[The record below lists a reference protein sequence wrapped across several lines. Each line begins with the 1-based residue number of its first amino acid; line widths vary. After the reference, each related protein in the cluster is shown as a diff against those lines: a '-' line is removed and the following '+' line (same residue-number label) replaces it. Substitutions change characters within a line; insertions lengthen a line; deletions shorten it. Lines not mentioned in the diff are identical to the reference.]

1 MGLPYNNET
10 ADRLKGD
17 LTFKHSNSWRYA
29 QRVWVKESGTWQKV
43 DNIYVKSGGTWRD
56 AAQYDIYRFELTLN
70 NDNNGSGGN
79 TISYK
84 ILANSNSSEPDYTT
98 VGTANLNAQTFKLST
113 RLEQVSAWNNNI
125 AYGAIYV
132 TSTQRYLRIDALPA
146 GSRVVLY
153 VNSNKRILGKGGNG
167 GNGSQTSNAGGNGQ
181 GGQTA
186 LYVRTDTTLVN
197 SGQIAGGGG
206 GGGGGRGAQCTYEN
220 TGQEPC
226 MKGQQCPATFQN
238 FSQEQGGGGGG
249 GAGYPGGQGG
259 PGSPGGQNGQS
270 NANGNGGGNQSC
282 GAQNGRN
289 GGGLGNAGQAQGQTT
304 GSPGAAGNA
313 IDGVSYITKETA
325 GTINGPEVN

>member
-1 MGLPYNNET
+1 MGLPYDDAT
-10 ADRLKGD
+10 AARLKGD
-17 LTFKHSNSWRYA
+17 LLVKDGGSWRYA
-29 QRVWVKESGTWQKV
+29 DRVWVKQSGTWRSSE
-43 DNIYVKSGGTWRD
+43 NIYVKSGGSWRD
-56 AAQYDIYRFELTLN
+56 AAQYDVYKFKFTL
-70 NDNNGSGGN
+70 NDNNNGFGNSGYNFEVQEKQSSGNNTVSGSAN
-79 TISYK
+79 QASSTFVLSSRLSAIS
-84 ILANSNSSEPDYTT
+84 SWS
-98 VGTANLNAQTFKLST
+98 
-113 RLEQVSAWNNNI
+113 NNI

-132 TSTQRYLRIDALPA
+132 NSTQRYLRIDSLPA

-181 GGQTA
+181 GGQTG
-186 LYVRTDTTLVN
+186 LYVRTETTLVN

-206 GGGGGRGAQCTYEN
+206 GGGGGRGAQCTYVN

-226 MKGQQCPATFQN
+226 MKGQQCPAQFQN
-238 FSQEQGGGGGG
+238 FSEETGGGGGG
-249 GAGYPGGQGG
+249 GAGYPGGTGG
-259 PGSPGGQNGQS
+259 QGSPNGQSGQS
-270 NANGNGGGNQSC
+270 NANGSGGGNQSC

-289 GGGLGNAGQAQGQTT
+289 GGGLGQAGQAQGVTT

>member
-1 MGLPYNNET
+1 MGLPYDDAT
-10 ADRLKGD
+10 AARLKGD
-17 LTFKHSNSWRYA
+17 LLVKDGGSWRYA
-29 QRVWVKESGTWQKV
+29 DRVWVKQSGTWRSSE
-43 DNIYVKSGGTWRD
+43 NIYVKSGGSWRD
-56 AAQYDIYRFELTLN
+56 AAQYDVFKFKFTL
-70 NDNNGSGGN
+70 NDNNNGFG
-79 TISYK
+79 
-84 ILANSNSSEPDYTT
+84 NSSYNFEVQEKQSSGNNT
-98 VGTANLNAQTFKLST
+98 VSGSANQSSSTFVLSS
-113 RLEQVSAWNNNI
+113 RLSAISSWSNNI

-132 TSTQRYLRIDALPA
+132 NSTQRYLRIDSLPA

-206 GGGGGRGAQCTYEN
+206 GGGGGRGAQCTYVN

-226 MKGQQCPATFQN
+226 MKGQQCPAQFQN
-238 FSQEQGGGGGG
+238 FSEETGGGGGG
-249 GAGYPGGQGG
+249 GAGYPGGTGG
-259 PGSPGGQNGQS
+259 QGSPGGQSGQS
-270 NANGNGGGNQSC
+270 NANGSGGGNQSC

-289 GGGLGNAGQAQGQTT
+289 GGGLGSAGQAQGVTT

>member
-1 MGLPYNNET
+1 MGLPYDDAT
-10 ADRLKGD
+10 AARLKGD
-17 LTFKHSNSWRYA
+17 LLVKDGGSWRYA
-29 QRVWVKESGTWQKV
+29 DRVWVKQSGTWRSSE
-43 DNIYVKSGGTWRD
+43 NIYVKSGGSWRD
-56 AAQYDIYRFELTLN
+56 AAQYDVYKFKFTL
-70 NDNNGSGGN
+70 NDNNNGFGNSAYNYEVQERQSFGNNTVSGSAN
-79 TISYK
+79 QSSSTFVLSSRLSAIS
-84 ILANSNSSEPDYTT
+84 SWS
-98 VGTANLNAQTFKLST
+98 
-113 RLEQVSAWNNNI
+113 NNI

-132 TSTQRYLRIDALPA
+132 NSTQRYLRIDSLPA

-206 GGGGGRGAQCTYEN
+206 GGGGGRGAQCTYVN

-226 MKGQQCPATFQN
+226 MKGQQCPAQFQN
-238 FSQEQGGGGGG
+238 FSEETGGGGGG
-249 GAGYPGGQGG
+249 GAGYPGGTGG
-259 PGSPGGQNGQS
+259 QGSPGGQSGQS
-270 NANGNGGGNQSC
+270 NANGSGGGNQSC

-289 GGGLGNAGQAQGQTT
+289 GGGLGSAGQAQGVTT

>member
-1 MGLPYNNET
+1 MGLPYDDAT
-10 ADRLKGD
+10 AARLKGD
-17 LTFKHSNSWRYA
+17 LLVKDGGSWRYA
-29 QRVWVKESGTWQKV
+29 DRVWVKQSGTWRSSE
-43 DNIYVKSGGTWRD
+43 NIYVKSGGSWRD
-56 AAQYDIYRFELTLN
+56 AAQYDVFKFKFTL
-70 NDNNGSGGN
+70 NDNNNGFG
-79 TISYK
+79 
-84 ILANSNSSEPDYTT
+84 NSSYNFEVQEKQSSGNNT
-98 VGTANLNAQTFKLST
+98 VSGSANQSSSTFVLSS
-113 RLEQVSAWNNNI
+113 RLSAISSWSNNI

-132 TSTQRYLRIDALPA
+132 NSTQRYLRIDSLPA

-206 GGGGGRGAQCTYEN
+206 GGGGGRGAHCTYVN

-226 MKGQQCPATFQN
+226 MKGQQCPAQFQN
-238 FSQEQGGGGGG
+238 FSEETGGGGGG
-249 GAGYPGGQGG
+249 GAGYPGGTGG
-259 PGSPGGQNGQS
+259 QGSPGGQSGQS
-270 NANGNGGGNQSC
+270 NANGSGGGNQSC

-289 GGGLGNAGQAQGQTT
+289 GGGLGSAGQAQGVTT

>member
-1 MGLPYNNET
+1 MGLPYDDAT
-10 ADRLKGD
+10 AARLKGD
-17 LTFKHSNSWRYA
+17 LLVKDGGSWRYA
-29 QRVWVKESGTWQKV
+29 DRVWVKQSGTWRSSE
-43 DNIYVKSGGTWRD
+43 NIYVKSGGSWRD
-56 AAQYDIYRFELTLN
+56 AAQYDVFKFKFTL
-70 NDNNGSGGN
+70 NDNNNGFG
-79 TISYK
+79 
-84 ILANSNSSEPDYTT
+84 NSSYNFEVQEKQSSGNNT
-98 VGTANLNAQTFKLST
+98 VSGSANQSSSTFVLSS
-113 RLEQVSAWNNNI
+113 RLSAISSWSNNI

-132 TSTQRYLRIDALPA
+132 NSTQRYLRIDSLPA

-206 GGGGGRGAQCTYEN
+206 GGGGGRGAQCTYVN

-226 MKGQQCPATFQN
+226 MKGQQCPAQFQN
-238 FSQEQGGGGGG
+238 FSEETGGGGGG
-249 GAGYPGGQGG
+249 GAGYPGGTGG
-259 PGSPGGQNGQS
+259 QGSPGGQSGQS
-270 NANGNGGGNQSC
+270 NANGSGGGNQSC